1 MRCHGGESKIQY
13 NSRLGYS
20 ILIQREASLKEIPC
34 GKLVE
39 RAAGSD
45 DYELRLSWLTHHGA
59 SYREVQGGINRLS
72 VANIMTEGISEK
84 PNSFSQMGIFGYIGR
99 DGIRSPWS

>member
-1 MRCHGGESKIQY
+1 M
-13 NSRLGYS
+13 
-20 ILIQREASLKEIPC
+20 
-34 GKLVE
+34 E

-59 SYREVQGGINRLS
+59 FYREVQGGINRLS

-84 PNSFSQMGIFGYIGR
+84 LNSFSQMGHLWIYWPRWYSISLVVR
-99 DGIRSPWS
+99 DPGHVKLIVKVIVIISCV